1 MLMNYIVFRK
11 SWKMGQKIGISSK
24 CNLFT
29 AEIIKS
35 LLRANND
42 KRIISI
48 HSIERYAYGMS

>member
-1 MLMNYIVFRK
+1 
-11 SWKMGQKIGISSK
+11 MGQKIEISSK

-42 KRIISI
+42 KRIIPI
-48 HSIERYAYGMS
+48 HSIERYAYGMN

>member
-1 MLMNYIVFRK
+1 
-11 SWKMGQKIGISSK
+11 MGQKIEISSK

-48 HSIERYAYGMS
+48 HSIERYAYGMNQDLICKNEKNEV